1 MHVIQEQLE
10 TIGKKLTCIGPLAD
24 KETRVGSS
32 SCQRST
38 PSLLTICDRNKN
50 KYYNRNT
57 SIGSLNRVERNA
69 VQTSATSAA
78 V

>member
-1 MHVIQEQLE
+1 MFYKNNLTLLE
-10 TIGKKLTCIGPLAD
+10 KKLTCIGPLAD

-57 SIGSLNRVERNA
+57 SIGSLNRAERNA